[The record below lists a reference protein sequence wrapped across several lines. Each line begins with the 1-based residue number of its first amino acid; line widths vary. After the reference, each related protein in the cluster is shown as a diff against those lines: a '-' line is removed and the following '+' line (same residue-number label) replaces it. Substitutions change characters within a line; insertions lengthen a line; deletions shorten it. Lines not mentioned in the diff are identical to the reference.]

1 MSKLNEKGDEFSI
14 TAVKSSSEAHGARVP
29 TPGNAVLTE
38 EFVPPDGGWGW
49 VVCIASLLTNGIVF
63 SILNTF
69 GIIYVYLVKEYATD
83 NPTISFK
90 TSWVGSVCTGVTFLM
105 SISASICSD
114 RIGIRPT
121 AFFGA
126 ALGVIG
132 LISSAFVTRLE
143 LLYLTYGLFLGIGGG
158 FIYSLSLV
166 ILGHYFKK
174 HLGIV
179 NGIVTFGSS
188 LSTIILSIVL
198 PIVLDSLGIKY
209 VFLILG
215 GLYCLLLLCSL
226 TWKPLF
232 HGDTNF
238 PVSSTE
244 INMEDAVSCCSC
256 TKKYLN
262 LKIFK
267 TRGYLIWFF
276 GFSTGLFGYF
286 VPFIHLVKHTQ
297 DRFPDANAFILITCM
312 QSTSGLGRI
321 IFGEM
326 ADLECVNRIYMQQ
339 TAFVVMGVVTA
350 CIPFSASFKGLIA
363 ISLIL
368 GICDGI
374 VVCLLGPIVVDLV
387 GLKNTSHG
395 IGFILGGISLPITVG
410 PPIAGDAYPS
420 EATDPTTDISK
431 GLLYDRL
438 HTYEIAFVAAGVA
451 PVVGAIMM
459 CLIPRVKQ

>member
-244 INMEDAVSCCSC
+244 INMEDAV
-256 TKKYLN
+256 
-262 LKIFK
+262 
-267 TRGYLIWFF
+267 
-276 GFSTGLFGYF
+276 
-286 VPFIHLVKHTQ
+286 KHTQ

-410 PPIAGDAYPS
+410 PPIAVMLNRNIAMCKKGQYLSHELIPTGDAYPS